1 MSKIER
7 RRTVITLY
15 QGDVEAQLTDLLDR
29 AMAAER
35 AEALTVRRLASKS
48 EAMELARQHDE
59 LLASAEESAVKV
71 TLWAITNTQ
80 WSMLANEHPPREDD
94 AEDKRRGVNMETF
107 PAALLLVSLVDP
119 DTAREAEN
127 LDALL
132 ALGQA
137 EMDEIGEVSRVQ
149 YVKLE
154 RGAWNVNVG
163 DDALPKYSLVSLLR
177 EQRDPDSKPQPD
189 SE

>member
-7 RRTVITLY
+7 RRTVVTLY
-15 QGDVEAQLTDLLDR
+15 QGDIEAQLADLLDR

-35 AEALTVRRLASKS
+35 AEALTVRRHGQKS

-59 LLASAEESAVKV
+59 LLATAEESAVKV
-71 TLWAITNTQ
+71 TVWAITNTE
-80 WSMLANEHPPREDD
+80 WSLLANEHPPREDD

-107 PAALLLVSLVDP
+107 PEQLLYASLVPPGEASDLDDLLAKGEAALAD
-119 DTAREAEN
+119 
-127 LDALL
+127 
-132 ALGQA
+132 
-137 EMDEIGEVSRVQ
+137 IGDVSRVQ

-154 RGAWNVNVG
+154 RAAWNVNVG

-177 EQRDPDSKPQPD
+177 EQRDPDSKPQPG

>member
-7 RRTVITLY
+7 RRTVVTLY
-15 QGDVEAQLTDLLDR
+15 QGDLEAQLADLLDK

-35 AEALTVRRLASKS
+35 AEALTVRRMAQKS

-59 LLASAEESAVKV
+59 LLATAEEAAVKV
-71 TLWAITNTQ
+71 TIWAITNTQ
-80 WSMLANEHPPREDD
+80 WSLLANEHPPREDD

-107 PAALLLVSLVDP
+107 PEALLHASLVSPEDSGGLGL
-119 DTAREAEN
+119 EA
-127 LDALL
+127 LLTKGADAL
-132 ALGQA
+132 AA
-137 EMDEIGEVSRVQ
+137 IGDISRVQ

-154 RGAWNVNVG
+154 RAAWNVNVG

-189 SE
+189 SA